1 MLCQN
6 CKINESTIH
15 LYTNVNGHKQQVDLC
30 QNCYQIMKTDPEHSL
45 FGGIANANNHGTDP
59 IDDFFNSLSN
69 FQQPQEPTT
78 PPTQSGGAYGGGGG
92 YGSNPSKGGQPQPSP
107 QKPKGLLEEFGINV
121 TELARR
127 GEIDPVIGRDEEI
140 VRVIEILNRRT
151 KNNPVLIGEPGVG
164 KTAVVEGLAQKIVD
178 GDVPHKLQGKEV
190 IRLDVVSLVQ
200 GTGIRG
206 QFEERMQK
214 LIDEIRSR
222 QDVIL
227 FIDEIHEI
235 VGAGSAG
242 DGNMDAGN
250 ILKPALARGELQM
263 VGATTLNEY
272 RIIEKDAALER
283 RMQPV
288 KVDEPTV
295 EETITILKGIQKKYE
310 DYHHAKYT
318 DAAIEAAALL
328 SNRYIQDR
336 FLPDKAID
344 LLDEAGSKM
353 NLTLNFVD
361 PKVIDQRLIEAEN
374 LKAQATR
381 DEDFEKAAYFRDQ
394 IAKYKE
400 LQQTSVLDKDTPII
414 SEKTIEH
421 IVEQKTNIP
430 VGDLKEKEQS
440 QLVNLASDLKAHV
453 IGQDDA
459 VDKIAKAIRRN
470 RVGLGSPN
478 RPIGSFLFVG
488 PTGVGKTELSKQL
501 AIELFGSA
509 DSMIRFDMSEYMEKH
524 SVAKLVGAPP
534 GYVGYDEAGQLTER
548 VRRNPYSLILLDEV
562 EKAHPDVMHMFLQV
576 LDDGRLTDG
585 QGRTVSFKDTI
596 IIMTS
601 NAGTGK
607 AEASVG
613 FGAAREGR
621 TNSVLGELGNFFS
634 PEFMNRFDGII
645 EFQALSKDNLLQI
658 VNLMLDDVNQRLA
671 TNDIHLDVTEK
682 VKEKLVDLGY
692 DPKMGARP
700 LRRTIQDHIEDAIT
714 DFYLEN
720 PSEKELKAIMTSN
733 GKILI
738 KSAKKTESTE
748 SVNSSQEEK

>member
-30 QNCYQIMKTDPEHSL
+30 QNCYQIMKTDSEHSL

-310 DYHHAKYT
+310 DYHHVKYT

-585 QGRTVSFKDTI
+585 QGRTVSFKDAI

>member
-1 MLCQN
+1 M
-6 CKINESTIH
+6 
-15 LYTNVNGHKQQVDLC
+15 
-30 QNCYQIMKTDPEHSL
+30 
-45 FGGIANANNHGTDP
+45 
-59 IDDFFNSLSN
+59 
-69 FQQPQEPTT
+69 
-78 PPTQSGGAYGGGGG
+78 
-92 YGSNPSKGGQPQPSP
+92 
-107 QKPKGLLEEFGINV
+107 
-121 TELARR
+121 
-127 GEIDPVIGRDEEI
+127 
-140 VRVIEILNRRT
+140 
-151 KNNPVLIGEPGVG
+151 
-164 KTAVVEGLAQKIVD
+164 
-178 GDVPHKLQGKEV
+178 
-190 IRLDVVSLVQ
+190 
-200 GTGIRG
+200 
-206 QFEERMQK
+206 
-214 LIDEIRSR
+214 
-222 QDVIL
+222 
-227 FIDEIHEI
+227 
-235 VGAGSAG
+235 
-242 DGNMDAGN
+242 
-250 ILKPALARGELQM
+250 
-263 VGATTLNEY
+263 
-272 RIIEKDAALER
+272 
-283 RMQPV
+283 
-288 KVDEPTV
+288 
-295 EETITILKGIQKKYE
+295 
-310 DYHHAKYT
+310 
-318 DAAIEAAALL
+318 
-328 SNRYIQDR
+328 
-336 FLPDKAID
+336 
-344 LLDEAGSKM
+344 LDEAGSKM

-381 DEDFEKAAYFRDQ
+381 EEDFEKAAYFRDQ

-400 LQQTSVLDKDTPII
+400 MQGQHVTDQETPVI

-440 QLVNLASDLKAHV
+440 QLINLASDLKAHV

-509 DSMIRFDMSEYMEKH
+509 DNMIRFDMSEYMEKH

-534 GYVGYDEAGQLTER
+534 GYVGYDEAGQLTEK
-548 VRRNPYSLILLDEV
+548 VRRNPYSLVLLDEV

-607 AEASVG
+607 AEANVG

-645 EFQALSKDNLLQI
+645 EFQPLSKENLLQI
-658 VNLMLDDVNQRLA
+658 VTLMLDEVNQRLA
-671 TNDIHLDVTEK
+671 QNEIHLDVTEK

-714 DFYLEN
+714 DYYLEH
-720 PSEKELKAIMTSN
+720 PSEKQLKAVMTSN
-733 GKILI
+733 GNISI
-738 KSAKKTESTE
+738 KAVHKTAEKKSES
-748 SVNSSQEEK
+748 